1 MKELK
6 DALIKSMIKK
16 LNDGLNINEV
26 EFSLLKYLEQKSIEP
41 STIDGFKTTIGD
53 GRTINKLIVDKN
65 EICTEIIKKE
75 EK

>member
-26 EFSLLKYLEQKSIEP
+26 EFSLLKYLEQ
-41 STIDGFKTTIGD
+41 
-53 GRTINKLIVDKN
+53 IN
-65 EICTEIIKKE
+65 
-75 EK
+75 